1 MKNEFEL
8 RNALRHGLVQTAVA
22 ARMYVDTHE
31 LEDGDSNEI
40 SKILVEELKT
50 AIDEILSLNEDA
62 FAGLVEVEA
71 IGAEGYQSAVEEFM
85 GKADEV
91 IKKDGEPTHIC

>member
-31 LEDGDSNEI
+31 MEDGDAEKMSDI
-40 SKILVEELKT
+40 IVDELKK
-50 AIDEILSLNEDA
+50 AIDNVLTLPPNE
-62 FAGLVEVEA
+62 FAGLVEIEA
-71 IGAEGYQSAVEEFM
+71 IGAEGYQKAVEEATNM
-85 GKADEV
+85 SEAL
-91 IKKDGEPTHIC
+91 KKDGEPTHIC